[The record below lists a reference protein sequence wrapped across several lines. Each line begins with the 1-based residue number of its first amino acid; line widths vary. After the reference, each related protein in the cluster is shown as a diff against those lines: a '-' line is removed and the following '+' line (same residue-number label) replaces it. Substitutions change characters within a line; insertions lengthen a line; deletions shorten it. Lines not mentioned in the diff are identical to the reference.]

1 MHISKKRK
9 KEKIENDSINH
20 SYIYMLN
27 LYIYIVTLEAASLI
41 NILALSPQIAGTVNT
56 YSISSESTV
65 PKSLVEI
72 SSNIWSFKNLMQC
85 SNTLMASSSLPLI
98 SLHFTP
104 RLSSCSTNQQ
114 TFKFVNYW
122 AIIFKNVC
130 TCTVTK
136 LSLLKQVFL

>member
-1 MHISKKRK
+1 M
-9 KEKIENDSINH
+9 
-20 SYIYMLN
+20 
-27 LYIYIVTLEAASLI
+27 EAASLI

-56 YSISSESTV
+56 YSISSATTV
-65 PKSLVEI
+65 PRSLVEI

-114 TFKFVNYW
+114 IFKTFQYVNFL
-122 AIIFKNVC
+122 AIIFKMH
-130 TCTVTK
+130 VTK
-136 LSLLKQVFL
+136 LPLLKQVSLRQHIVSKYHLSSISHIKQYVGVIIELVVS